1 MKFTIPDKLNV
12 EFNDE
17 ERSAI
22 ETTLGIMDTL
32 LEKMKNSKYNYFSVD
47 DCALASGEIQETR
60 NILNFF
66 FQRDGFYLE

>member
-12 EFNDE
+12 EFSDE

-22 ETTLGIMDTL
+22 ETTLDIMDAL
-32 LEKMKNSKYNYFSVD
+32 LEKMKNSKYNYFSTE